1 MSRALMMLTLAA
13 LMLSVACGGPSY
25 ERGVDDPSIDEEALS
40 TRLDRADLQLALDQW
55 WSKFEGSPFVS
66 GGGSDRPNI
75 AILRISNDTS
85 EHVSGALG
93 NLLNSIETKL
103 VNMNRWN
110 VIDNSALTAD
120 GVMAERI
127 RSVSD
132 SVDPDT
138 IAALGK
144 EYGIHYFI
152 NGRVGDTAE
161 KTSDKRRVQYYLF
174 LRVTDVATKVTV
186 FQEQIDDIT
195 KLMED

>member
-66 GGGSDRPNI
+66 GVGSDRPNI

-174 LRVTDVATKVTV
+174 LRVTDVATKITV

>member
-1 MSRALMMLTLAA
+1 MSRAVMMVTAAA
-13 LMLSVACGGPSY
+13 LALSVACGGPSY

-40 TRLDRADLQLALDQW
+40 TRLDRSDLQLALDQW
-55 WSKFEGSPFVS
+55 WEKFKKSPFVE
-66 GGGSDRPNI
+66 GLGNEQPNI

-85 EHVSGALG
+85 EHVSGALD
-93 NLLNSIETKL
+93 NLLNSVETKL
-103 VNMNRWN
+103 VNMNQWN
-110 VIDNSALTAD
+110 VIDNSVLTAD
-120 GVMAERI
+120 GVMAERL
-127 RSVSD
+127 RNVSD
-132 SVDPDT
+132 AVDPET

-174 LRVTDVATKVTV
+174 LRVTDVATKRIV

>member
-1 MSRALMMLTLAA
+1 MSRALMMLTLTA

-40 TRLDRADLQLALDQW
+40 TRLDRSDLQLALDQW

-66 GGGSDRPNI
+66 DVGSDRPNI

-85 EHVSGALG
+85 EHVSGALH